1 VSCKPRKQ
9 RQKVDIADEEDPLA
23 NKSHPTMFFLLDR
36 RRIGNKIGSV
46 ELDPLAP
53 KSGEEKKQEEEG
65 DEWWKQAWHG
75 GEFLHLL
82 FPSFCLSIL
91 HYPIS
96 SSRRKVQ
103 SFPRLEILFVDFLKI
118 RVLGFS
124 FFLFFF
130 LSTVFVGFCML
141 LLLLTV

>member
-1 VSCKPRKQ
+1 
-9 RQKVDIADEEDPLA
+9 
-23 NKSHPTMFFLLDR
+23 MFFLLDR
-36 RRIGNKIGSV
+36 RRIGNRIGSV

-53 KSGEEKKQEEEG
+53 KSGEEKKHEEEEEG

-103 SFPRLEILFVDFLKI
+103 SFPRLEIFFVDQSVRI
-118 RVLGFS
+118 
-124 FFLFFF
+124 
-130 LSTVFVGFCML
+130 L
-141 LLLLTV
+141 LLPEYCFCGFLYVAVVVDSLRVRVEECQKH

>member
-1 VSCKPRKQ
+1 
-9 RQKVDIADEEDPLA
+9 
-23 NKSHPTMFFLLDR
+23 MFFLLDR
-36 RRIGNKIGSV
+36 RRIGNRIGSV
-46 ELDPLAP
+46 ELDPLPP
-53 KSGEEKKQEEEG
+53 KSGEEKNHEEEEEG
-65 DEWWKQAWHG
+65 DEWWKQARHG
-75 GEFLHLL
+75 GEFLHIL
-82 FPSFCLSIL
+82 FPSFCLSML

-103 SFPRLEILFVDFLKI
+103 SFPRLGILFVDFMKV
-118 RVLGFS
+118 RVLVFS

>member
-1 VSCKPRKQ
+1 MKKKKKGMSGGSRHGMVVSFY
-9 RQKVDIADEEDPLA
+9 I
-23 NKSHPTMFFLLDR
+23 
-36 RRIGNKIGSV
+36 
-46 ELDPLAP
+46 
-53 KSGEEKKQEEEG
+53 
-65 DEWWKQAWHG
+65 
-75 GEFLHLL
+75 
-82 FPSFCLSIL
+82 FCLSML

-103 SFPRLEILFVDFLKI
+103 SFPRLGILFVDFMKV
-118 RVLGFS
+118 RVLVFS

>member
-1 VSCKPRKQ
+1 
-9 RQKVDIADEEDPLA
+9 
-23 NKSHPTMFFLLDR
+23 MFFLLDR
-36 RRIGNKIGSV
+36 RRIGNRIGPV

-53 KSGEEKKQEEEG
+53 KSGEEKKQEEEEG
-65 DEWWKQAWHG
+65 DEWWKQTWHG

-82 FPSFCLSIL
+82 FPSFYLSIL

-118 RVLGFS
+118 RVLVFS